1 MSKKVKKKKRK
12 LKTKAILT
20 FLILIVF
27 LTSIFLLIFTTP
39 ITNIYISGNHI
50 FSDEDIIEMAGLKEY
65 PSVLKTNYV
74 FLKNKLEKNKYI
86 RKVKIKKRGLFKQLY
101 LTIYENY
108 PLFSYQNKTYLYDL
122 KTVDENYAV
131 PILINEVPDNIYDE
145 FIKCLRSVD
154 LDILNRISEI
164 KYSPNDVDKK
174 RFYLTMSDGIYVY
187 INLNR
192 FDKIND
198 YDKIAATLES
208 KKGTLYL
215 DSGEYFEVAK

>member
-74 FLKNKLEKNKYI
+74 FRN
-86 RKVKIKKRGLFKQLY
+86 
-101 LTIYENY
+101 
-108 PLFSYQNKTYLYDL
+108 
-122 KTVDENYAV
+122 
-131 PILINEVPDNIYDE
+131 
-145 FIKCLRSVD
+145 
-154 LDILNRISEI
+154 
-164 KYSPNDVDKK
+164 
-174 RFYLTMSDGIYVY
+174 
-187 INLNR
+187 
-192 FDKIND
+192 
-198 YDKIAATLES
+198 
-208 KKGTLYL
+208 
-215 DSGEYFEVAK
+215 